1 MPGMLKVPPGM
12 GRATMLKTYE
22 SRLTLAMASRV
33 KMASILPS
41 LLKYKKDLPR
51 FILGPSV
58 VMMMK
63 PNDVDMLIA
72 AVATAL
78 RSKLILL

>member
-1 MPGMLKVPPGM
+1 MLKVPPGM